1 MTTKQLA
8 MMAAGLEV
16 AAGSA
21 LIANPDFVVQLL
33 IDASLSSGGIAV
45 GRVGGFGLL
54 SLGLACWPTRD
65 VVTAQATS
73 GLFIYYLLATL
84 YIGYLGVVGG
94 FVGYLLWP
102 AFVLHGLLAL
112 LLAAP
117 VYGAVRREWHFPK
130 ITVQIASEIVLSP
143 KEKAGTVTK
152 ATQRN
157 SLWLHNTGKY
167 LAKGNYVMS
176 QNHFT
181 LSFPLKT
188 PADAKALAEQLPPL
202 MPAIFQA
209 QDAIGTIH
217 YSRFTVLSEKTL
229 LFLGDFD
236 GEFSQLMAQLAQRAG
251 PVFDA
256 ILQHVVDPP
265 LTPVADHADTFVEWT
280 AEHLLHAI
288 NLYTA
293 YPEVT
298 AKEVKALAAA
308 AEIVGAGELHPFL
321 VILPMKS
328 KLAFIE
334 VELILRA
341 RGHGTT
347 KDLDKVGTPHFAQFV
362 PLEDSQVGFF
372 TVYDGSFDKYIADFT
387 KNIGQVF
394 DLLFKFTKGAPPSPC
409 RKYLQEFIDF
419 AAGAN
424 RTPIGFYQ
432 AYPGLSVQD
441 IHALIADSVAQPGS
455 SAA

>member
-1 MTTKQLA
+1 
-8 MMAAGLEV
+8 
-16 AAGSA
+16 
-21 LIANPDFVVQLL
+21 
-33 IDASLSSGGIAV
+33 
-45 GRVGGFGLL
+45 
-54 SLGLACWPTRD
+54 
-65 VVTAQATS
+65 
-73 GLFIYYLLATL
+73 
-84 YIGYLGVVGG
+84 
-94 FVGYLLWP
+94 
-102 AFVLHGLLAL
+102 
-112 LLAAP
+112 
-117 VYGAVRREWHFPK
+117 
-130 ITVQIASEIVLSP
+130 
-143 KEKAGTVTK
+143 
-152 ATQRN
+152 
-157 SLWLHNTGKY
+157 
-167 LAKGNYVMS
+167 MS

-188 PADAKALAEQLPPL
+188 PTDAKAVAEQLPPL
-202 MPAIFQA
+202 MPGLFQA
-209 QDAIGTIH
+209 QDVIGTIH

-236 GEFSQLMAQLAQRAG
+236 GEFSELMAALAKNAG

-256 ILQHVVDPP
+256 IFQHVVDPP
-265 LTPVADHADTFVEWT
+265 PTPVAEHADAFVEWT
-280 AEHLLHAI
+280 AEHILTAI

-293 YPEVT
+293 YPALT
-298 AKEVKALAAA
+298 AKEIKALASAA
-308 AEIVGAGELHPFL
+308 GISGAGELHPFL

-328 KLAFIE
+328 RLAFVE

-341 RGHGTT
+341 RGRGTT

-362 PLEDSQVGFF
+362 PLEDNQIGFF
-372 TVYDGSFDKYIADFT
+372 TVYDGSFDTYIADFT

-394 DLLFKFTKGAPPSPC
+394 DLLFKFTKGAPPTPC

-441 IHALIADSVAQPGS
+441 IHALIADDRAQSG

>member
-1 MTTKQLA
+1 M
-8 MMAAGLEV
+8 G
-16 AAGSA
+16 
-21 LIANPDFVVQLL
+21 
-33 IDASLSSGGIAV
+33 
-45 GRVGGFGLL
+45 
-54 SLGLACWPTRD
+54 
-65 VVTAQATS
+65 
-73 GLFIYYLLATL
+73 
-84 YIGYLGVVGG
+84 
-94 FVGYLLWP
+94 
-102 AFVLHGLLAL
+102 
-112 LLAAP
+112 
-117 VYGAVRREWHFPK
+117 
-130 ITVQIASEIVLSP
+130 
-143 KEKAGTVTK
+143 
-152 ATQRN
+152 
-157 SLWLHNTGKY
+157 
-167 LAKGNYVMS
+167 

-181 LSFPLKT
+181 LRFPLKS
-188 PADAKALAEQLPPL
+188 PADATALAVQLPPL
-202 MPAIFQA
+202 MPGLFQV

-236 GEFSQLMAQLAQRAG
+236 GEFAELMTEFAKRSG
-251 PVFDA
+251 PLFDA
-256 ILQHVVDPP
+256 IFQHVDSPP
-265 LTPVADHADTFVEWT
+265 LTPVADHVDAFVEWT
-280 AEHLLHAI
+280 AEHLLSPI

-293 YPEVT
+293 YPDVT
-298 AKEVKALAAA
+298 AKEIKALATAA
-308 AEIVGAGELHPFL
+308 DISGAGELHPFL

-328 KLAFIE
+328 KIAFIE

-347 KDLDKVGTPHFAQFV
+347 TDLDKVGTPHFAQFV
-362 PLEDSQVGFF
+362 PLENNQVGFF
-372 TVYDGSFDKYIADFT
+372 TVYDGSFDKYISDFT

-441 IHALIADSVAQPGS
+441 IHALIADSKTPSG